1 MNKSYLLLISLL
13 LFQIISAQKKVFRIP
28 DSLKTKN
35 YEYLDN
41 RFYDLKKDSAR
52 ASVYAYALLGKAKKE
67 KNIKEIL
74 NGFQNLMLIS
84 TEKTRIIYVDSMLYI
99 AKKSK
104 DNALIGGAYLS
115 KGTFFYGL
123 KQQKLAMDNYLI
135 ANNYISKTNDQYQI
149 HKVKYCIALT
159 KFYVGFYD
167 EAVSLLRDC
176 VAYYKKAET
185 RPYLNSLHMLGLCY
199 NKLGNYGLCS
209 KINALGISESRRLN
223 STVMIPYFTHSEGI
237 NDYFKKNYSESIN
250 HIESSLDSIIENND
264 FANVSIGNF
273 YIGKSFWSLNQKEKA
288 VKHFQVVDEIFQEK
302 KYLRPDLRQAFE
314 LLINFYKTK
323 KDLDKQL
330 YYVEELLKADTLLVE
345 NNNYIV
351 SKIHKQYDTK
361 ELISEK
367 ERILIEKQKIADE
380 LAREKYYDVFYIF
393 IIFLLFIFILWLTRR
408 HHKKRKEYKK
418 NFEVLMQEYEAA
430 KNKTKLKIEKEPIKD
445 INIETVAL
453 ILKQLEKFENGKRF
467 LEKDWNLVTLSA
479 AFNSNTK
486 YLAAILSH
494 YRDKGF
500 NEYINGL
507 RIEYIINLLKNDNK
521 FRKYTYEALANESG
535 FSSTQRFANAF
546 LAKAGM
552 PVSFFIEQINKM

>member
-13 LFQIISAQKKVFRIP
+13 LFQIISAQKKVFTIP

-52 ASVYAYALLGKAKKE
+52 ASLYAYASLSKAKKE

-250 HIESSLDSIIENND
+250 HIEFSLDSIIENND

-288 VKHFQVVDEIFQEK
+288 VEHFQVVDEIFRKK

-323 KDLDKQL
+323 KNLDKQL

-367 ERILIEKQKIADE
+367 DRILIEKQEIADE
-380 LAREKYYDVFYIF
+380 LVMEKYYDVVYIF

-453 ILKQLEKFENGKRF
+453 ILKQLEKFENGKKF

-521 FRKYTYEALANESG
+521 FRKYTYEALANEAG

>member
-13 LFQIISAQKKVFRIP
+13 LFQIISAQKKVFTIP
-28 DSLKTKN
+28 DSLKKKN

-52 ASVYAYALLGKAKKE
+52 ASVYAYALLSKAKKE

-74 NGFQNLMLIS
+74 NGFQNIMLIS
-84 TEKTRIIYVDSMLYI
+84 TEKTRIIYVDSMLYT

-176 VAYYKKAET
+176 VDYYKKAET

-288 VKHFQVVDEIFQEK
+288 VEHFQVVDEIFREK

-314 LLINFYKTK
+314 LLINFYKTE

-367 ERILIEKQKIADE
+367 ERILIEKQEIADE
-380 LAREKYYDVFYIF
+380 LVREKYYDVFYIF

-418 NFEVLMQEYEAA
+418 NFEALMQEYEAA
-430 KNKTKLKIEKEPIKD
+430 KNKAKLKIEKEPIKD

-467 LEKDWNLVTLSA
+467 LEKDWTLVTLSA

-521 FRKYTYEALANESG
+521 FRKYTYEALANEAG

>member
-52 ASVYAYALLGKAKKE
+52 ASLYAYASLSKAKKE

-84 TEKTRIIYVDSMLYI
+84 TEKTRLIYVDSMLYI

-167 EAVSLLRDC
+167 EAVSLLREC
-176 VAYYKKAET
+176 VAYYKKEET

-223 STVMIPYFTHSEGI
+223 STVMIPYFRHSEGI

-367 ERILIEKQKIADE
+367 ERILIEKQEIADE

-507 RIEYIINLLKNDNK
+507 RIDYIINLLKNDNK
-521 FRKYTYEALANESG
+521 FRKYTYEALANEAG

-552 PVSFFIEQINKM
+552 PVSFFIQQINKM